1 MNKLE
6 AAQTKLHNL
15 ESSQTNALAK
25 ISGTKLNVILI
36 MLTALITYFSVIFYD
51 SFNKQIKNST
61 RNKNSCEH

>member
-36 MLTALITYFSVIFYD
+36 MLTALITYFSVIFM
-51 SFNKQIKNST
+51 T
-61 RNKNSCEH
+61 HLRNKLKIIAK